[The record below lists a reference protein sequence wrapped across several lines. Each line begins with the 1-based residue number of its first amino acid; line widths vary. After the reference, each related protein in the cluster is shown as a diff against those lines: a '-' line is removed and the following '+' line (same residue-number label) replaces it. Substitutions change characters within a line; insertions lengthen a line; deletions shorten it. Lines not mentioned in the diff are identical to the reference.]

1 MHFKLS
7 ISLIATAVLAQAA
20 GMESFLDDAIVQMDA
35 PQRIETSTSTILYGG
50 RFRTK
55 TPSYQFQPIH
65 VTAPSIKAG
74 CNGIDIG
81 FGGFEYLNADQ
92 IVKFGKAVMANSEGL
107 IFSLGLKAVCPACDE
122 TLKAFNKL
130 AQGINSMNFDSCQTA
145 KALTGVIGDVTGLN
159 QQSGSSGPGWMT
171 SMNDTINQ
179 GADWLNANVNGFLKT
194 SGCDTSQRTC
204 GARFFTATD
213 VSTNSYMKYISENYN
228 SSSIFT
234 ADDYDNMRAFTGD
247 IVVSRAGENGSD
259 KTGKIH
265 FQAPTA
271 GVHVEKEIRFI
282 IGKYNGEIIKY
293 DNEGNLFVYR
303 LGTETGLIKNIKTNI
318 TSIENA
324 IKNRSALSASDLKFL
339 NSFNMPLYQIFN
351 KLSTVPGGSTI
362 IGSVKDELA
371 EVMAYEVIFSYFS
384 RMRID
389 LVRAKNS
396 LNPSLV
402 AKLPYSPEDTQ
413 NIEPQIQVMLEGID
427 GITGKIYSNF
437 AQKNAALAEAISGKS
452 ELLQQLNEMEQLTMM
467 RTNPKF
473 FDNFMF
479 AKALGK

>member
-1 MHFKLS
+1 VKKIFIS
-7 ISLIATAVLAQAA
+7 IIATVALAQAE

-35 PQRIETSTSTILYGG
+35 PQQIETSTSTILYGG

-55 TPSYQFQPIH
+55 TPSYQFQPFH
-65 VTAPSIKAG
+65 ATAPSIKAG

-81 FGGFEYLNADQ
+81 FGGFEFLNADQ

-130 AQGINSMNFDSCQTA
+130 VQGINSMNFDSCQAA
-145 KALTGVIGDVTGLN
+145 KALTGVIGDVTGIN

-171 SMNDTINQ
+171 SMNETINR
-179 GADWLNANVNGFLKT
+179 GADWINDNVNSLLKD
-194 SGCDTSQRTC
+194 SGCDPSQKTC

-213 VSTNSYMKYISENYN
+213 ASTNSYMKYISENYN

-234 ADDYDNMRAFTGD
+234 ADEYDIMKSFTGD
-247 IVVSRAGENGSD
+247 MIVSRAGANGSD
-259 KTGKIH
+259 KTGKIN
-265 FQAPTA
+265 FRTPTT
-271 GVHVEKEIRFI
+271 GRNIEKEILYL
-282 IGKYNGEIIKY
+282 IGAPGGELMKY
-293 DNEGNLFVYR
+293 DDDGSIFLDKRDV
-303 LGTETGLIKNIKTNI
+303 ETGLIKKIKENI

-324 IKNRSALSASDLKFL
+324 IKNRTALSKNDLKFL

-351 KLSTVPGGSTI
+351 KLSTVPGGSALITPI
-362 IGSVKDELA
+362 KGKLA
-371 EVMAYEVIFSYFS
+371 EVMAHEIIFSYFS

-402 AKLPYSPEDTQ
+402 SKLPYAPEDTQ
-413 NIEPQIQVMLEGID
+413 QIQPHIRAMLEGID
-427 GITGKIYSNF
+427 NMTGLIYVDFAKKTAELSDKIASDT
-437 AQKNAALAEAISGKS
+437 AL
-452 ELLQQLNEMEQLTMM
+452 LNKLNQMEQLTMM

>member
-1 MHFKLS
+1 MKKIL
-7 ISLIATAVLAQAA
+7 ISVIATAAIVHAA

-55 TPSYQFQPIH
+55 TPSYQFQPVH
-65 VTAPSIKAG
+65 ATAPSIKAG

-130 AQGINSMNFDSCQTA
+130 VQGINAMNFDSCQAA

-159 QQSGSSGPGWMT
+159 QESGSSGPGWMT
-171 SMNDTINQ
+171 SMNETVNH
-179 GADWLNANVNGFLKT
+179 GADWLNANVNSMLKN
-194 SGCDTSQRTC
+194 SGCDPSQRTC
-204 GARFFTATD
+204 GARFFNATD

-234 ADDYDNMRAFTGD
+234 ADDYDNVRAFTGD
-247 IVVSRAGENGSD
+247 IIVRRAGENGSD
-259 KTGKIH
+259 KTGKIN
-265 FQAPTA
+265 FPAPTA
-271 GVHVEKEIRFI
+271 GRNIEKEILYL
-282 IGKYNGEIIKY
+282 IGANGGELIKY
-293 DNEGNLFVYR
+293 DDEGNLFVYK
-303 LGTETGLIKNIKTNI
+303 LETETGLIKNIKTNI
-318 TSIENA
+318 TSIESA
-324 IKNRSALSASDLKFL
+324 IKNRTALSANDLKFL

-351 KLSTVPGGSTI
+351 KLSTIPGGATI
-362 IGSVKDELA
+362 IVSIKDKLA
-371 EVMAYEVIFSYFS
+371 EVMAHEIIFSYFS
-384 RMRID
+384 RMRVD

-396 LNPSLV
+396 LNPSLIS
-402 AKLPYSPEDTQ
+402 KLLYAPEDTQ
-413 NIEPQIQVMLEGID
+413 QIEPQIQVMLEGID
-427 GITGKIYSNF
+427 KMTGQIYGDF
-437 AQKNAALAEAISGKS
+437 AKKTVELSDEIAGKS
-452 ELLQQLNEMEQLTMM
+452 ELLQKLNQMEQLTMM

>member
-1 MHFKLS
+1 VKKIF
-7 ISLIATAVLAQAA
+7 ISVIATAALAQAA
-20 GMESFLDDAIVQMDA
+20 GMEAFLDDAIIQMDA
-35 PQRIETSTSTILYGG
+35 PQQIETSTSTILYGG

-55 TPSYQFQPIH
+55 TPSYQFQPFH
-65 VTAPSIKAG
+65 ATAPSIKGG

-130 AQGINSMNFDSCQTA
+130 VQGINAMNFDSCQTA

-159 QQSGSSGPGWMT
+159 QESGSSGPGWMT
-171 SMNDTINQ
+171 SMNETINQ
-179 GADWLNANVNGFLKT
+179 GADWLNANVNGLLKD

-234 ADDYDNMRAFTGD
+234 ADDYDNVRAFTGD
-247 IVVSRAGENGSD
+247 ITVSRSGSNGSD
-259 KTGKIH
+259 KTGKIN

-271 GVHVEKEIRFI
+271 GRNIEKEILYL
-282 IGKYNGEIIKY
+282 IGANGGELIKY
-293 DNEGNLFVYR
+293 DNEGNLFVYK
-303 LGTETGLIKNIKTNI
+303 LEAETGLIRNIKTNI

-324 IKNRSALSASDLKFL
+324 IKNRSALSANDLKFL

-351 KLSTVPGGSTI
+351 KLSTIPGGATI
-362 IGSVKDELA
+362 IVSIKDKLA
-371 EVMAYEVIFSYFS
+371 EVMAHEIIFSYFS

-402 AKLPYSPEDTQ
+402 SKLPYAPEDTQ
-413 NIEPQIQVMLEGID
+413 KIEPQIQVMLEGID
-427 GITGKIYSNF
+427 KMTGQIYGDF
-437 AQKNAALAEAISGKS
+437 AKKTVELSDEIAGKS
-452 ELLQQLNEMEQLTMM
+452 ELLQQLNQMEQLTMM